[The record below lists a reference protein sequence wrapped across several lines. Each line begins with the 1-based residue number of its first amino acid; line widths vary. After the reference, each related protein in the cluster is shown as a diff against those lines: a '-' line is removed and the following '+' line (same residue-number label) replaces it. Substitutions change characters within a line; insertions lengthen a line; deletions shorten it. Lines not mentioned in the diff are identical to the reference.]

1 MDIRLLWHRVLIAL
15 LAVGSAI
22 SLSSCEEKESAGE
35 EAQPMEQLMTEYSE
49 NRTVTTTLNGKKKY
63 IFFTPLLEGY
73 TAGKEPYREFRK
85 GVKITTFNEDSA
97 NVVDVTLTANYAI
110 YYEKRKL
117 WEAKGDVVV
126 IKADGKKLY
135 TEQLFWNA
143 TTKKIYSNVD
153 SKIVQPDGEFLVS
166 GFESDEEFVFW
177 SAREMDGHM
186 EVEFSPTEPDTTA
199 VEKKT
204 TTPKSSEVKR
214 PATRPNNSV
223 DRAARGQKS
232 PSAQPMTPE
241 EKRKLIEERRRKTA
255 ERQGA
260 NSPTSGA
267 VSPAKTNVQRTT
279 AELPEKSISPARR
292 PKLTPTPTEQ

>member
-1 MDIRLLWHRVLIAL
+1 MTIRLLISRVWIAL
-15 LAVGSAI
+15 LVVGSAI
-22 SLSSCEEKESAGE
+22 SLSSCEEKESAQE
-35 EAQPMEQLMTEYSE
+35 EAVPMEQLMTEYSE
-49 NRTVTTTLNGKKKY
+49 NRTVTTTLNGKKRY
-63 IFFTPLLEGY
+63 VFYTPLLEGY

-126 IKADGKKLY
+126 IKADGKRLY

-153 SKIVQPDGEFLVS
+153 SKIVQPDGEFFVS

-186 EVEFSPTEPDTTA
+186 EVEFSPSAPDTTA
-199 VEKKT
+199 VKSAEK
-204 TTPKSSEVKR
+204 SETKR
-214 PATRPNNSV
+214 PSSANRPS
-223 DRAARGQKS
+223 RPSSAQKS
-232 PSAQPMTPE
+232 KPMTS
-241 EKRKLIEERRRKTA
+241 EERRKMLEERRQKSL
-255 ERQGA
+255 ERQKA
-260 NSPTSGA
+260 NQANKQGQAARKPASSMPT
-267 VSPAKTNVQRTT
+267 VPATF
-279 AELPEKSISPARR
+279 EKSSARKA
-292 PKLTPTPTEQ
+292 PLKTPETEE